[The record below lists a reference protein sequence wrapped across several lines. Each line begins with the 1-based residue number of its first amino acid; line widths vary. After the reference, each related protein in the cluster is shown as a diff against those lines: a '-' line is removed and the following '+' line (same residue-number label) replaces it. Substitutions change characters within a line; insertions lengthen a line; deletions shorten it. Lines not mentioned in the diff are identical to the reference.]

1 MYCISKRTN
10 RHRCAKLQPSKLGQ
24 SLLWCS
30 SHETL
35 QGGLKP
41 SLRLEQEQIVKSKAV
56 STLLH
61 LYRAKF
67 EPEPICFVAWL
78 ACCILFGVKE
88 DFDCLHTSMGK
99 VAAWATCRESS
110 TRWQRSGLSCAD
122 KLDQIGNPGTSW
134 DVDDVA
140 REAVLQAQIHAWR
153 REFLEAMF
161 LQKEEDTGT
170 TDWHGWHENSCR
182 VSAFWHENSCSESRL
197 AVAYAG
203 SLARTIARCCWSYA
217 GGSGSQNLAI
227 WMDMIYL

>member
-1 MYCISKRTN
+1 M
-10 RHRCAKLQPSKLGQ
+10 
-24 SLLWCS
+24 
-30 SHETL
+30 
-35 QGGLKP
+35 
-41 SLRLEQEQIVKSKAV
+41 
-56 STLLH
+56 
-61 LYRAKF
+61 
-67 EPEPICFVAWL
+67 
-78 ACCILFGVKE
+78 
-88 DFDCLHTSMGK
+88 
-99 VAAWATCRESS
+99 
-110 TRWQRSGLSCAD
+110 
-122 KLDQIGNPGTSW
+122 DQIGNPGTSW

-227 WMDMIYL
+227 